1 MTTPVTDASAP
12 PRVPMSRVY
21 LLALIELVTL
31 GALVTPLVVSLSLK
45 VLQVVP
51 AAQKEGALG
60 LVTALGAL
68 AALLANPIFGHLS
81 DRTRSRFGRRRPW
94 LLAGAAGGLLS
105 AVILA
110 VAPNLPVLVIGW
122 VLSQAAYNATLA
134 SLSALLAD
142 QIPEE
147 QRSQASGIFGAFGFL
162 GLVPAMLVATLFA
175 SSLPVV
181 ILAMPLVAV
190 IIIVIV
196 CLRLPDPPAS
206 RPEREQRSI
215 RQVFAAFA
223 FNPFR
228 TRTFTLVWIQRAT
241 MQFGYS
247 VVSTFGLFYLM
258 VRLDL
263 GQTSAASL
271 TSIATLAGAALNFIA
286 AFTCGYFASRR
297 GNYTPFVIASV
308 ALMAV
313 SLLLKAFTDSTAVF
327 WISSLLAGLALGA
340 YYAVDLA
347 LAMRTLPLGEEG
359 KYLGIF
365 NIAKTLPQ
373 SIAPALAP
381 LIVLIGG
388 ADPISGGDK
397 NYAALY
403 LVGTAVVLASLL
415 TLPGLRGV
423 LRRDAYER
431 TRTELVRIQAAAMP
445 ANRQEIV

>member
-1 MTTPVTDASAP
+1 MSLSVSGASAP
-12 PRVPMSRVY
+12 ARVPTSRIY

-94 LLAGAAGGLLS
+94 LVAGAVGGLAA
-105 AVILA
+105 AVVLA
-110 VAPNLPVLVIGW
+110 IAPNLPVLVVGW

-134 SLSALLAD
+134 SLAALLAD
-142 QIPEE
+142 QVPEE
-147 QRSQASGIFGAFGFL
+147 QRSKASGIFGAFGFL

-175 SSLPVV
+175 ANLPVV

-190 IIIVIV
+190 IIVV
-196 CLRLPDPPAS
+196 VLCLRLPDPAVTQPAT
-206 RPEREQRSI
+206 EHRSI
-215 RQVFAAFA
+215 LSVFSAFV
-223 FNPFR
+223 FNPFKAPA
-228 TRTFTLVWIQRAT
+228 FTLVWIQRAT

-258 VRLDL
+258 VRLGL
-263 GQTSAASL
+263 EQTSAASL
-271 TSIATLAGAALNFIA
+271 TSVATLAGAALNFAA
-286 AFTCGYFASRR
+286 AFACGYFASRR
-297 GNYTPFVIASV
+297 GNYTPFVVASV
-308 ALMAV
+308 GLMAV

-373 SIAPALAP
+373 SIAPAVAP

-388 ADPISGGDK
+388 SDPVAGGDK

-403 LVGTAVVLASLL
+403 IVGTVVVLASLL

-431 TRTELVRIQAAAMP
+431 TRTELIRIQAAAVP
-445 ANRQEIV
+445 TNRQEIV